1 MVALPI
7 RKSSEQVGLAD
18 KLHVGSEVNH
28 MFSIKRMI
36 MEKPKE
42 RVVYEVKGC

>member
-18 KLHVGSEVNH
+18 KFQIGSEVNH
-28 MFSIKRMI
+28 VFNNKTMI
-36 MEKPKE
+36 MKKPKE
-42 RVVYEVKGC
+42 RVVYEVKCC

>member
-7 RKSSEQVGLAD
+7 RNSSEQVGLAD
-18 KLHVGSEVNH
+18 KFHVGSEVNH
-28 MFSIKRMI
+28 VFNIKRMI

-42 RVVYEVKGC
+42 CVVFEVKGC